1 MNNTE
6 TMTGEK
12 YPFFNALCDLCME
25 SGPEGKGL
33 TAAIL
38 DFSVEEINLIAIYK
52 ADTIASTLANISDA
66 LPYMDRE
73 TRSVAKNSMR
83 LLSRLTEQE
92 YSATPFTPADD
103 AEG

>member
-6 TMTGEK
+6 TKTAEK
-12 YPFFNALCDLCME
+12 YPFFNSLCDLCME

-33 TAAIL
+33 TAAIM
-38 DFSVEEINLIAIYK
+38 DFTVEEINLVAIYK
-52 ADTIASTLANISDA
+52 ADTKASTLASISAA

-73 TRSVAKNSMR
+73 TRSVANNAKR

-92 YSATPFTPADD
+92 FSATPFTPADD
-103 AEG
+103 TEG